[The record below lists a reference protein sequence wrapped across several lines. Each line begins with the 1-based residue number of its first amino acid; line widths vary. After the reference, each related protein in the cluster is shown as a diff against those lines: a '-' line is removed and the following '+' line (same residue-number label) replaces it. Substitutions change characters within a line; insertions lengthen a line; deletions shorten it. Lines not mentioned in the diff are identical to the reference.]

1 MYYRAR
7 YYDPG
12 VGRFISEDPIGF
24 DGGDT
29 NLYRYV
35 GNSPLNF
42 IDPFGLF
49 AQGCGCASNAIDP
62 LNAFGSGARNAGIGL
77 GAALGTGLL
86 IGTGLVSLPV
96 VLGVGTIL
104 LVGNLAN
111 SINRRV
117 VQSYEVGN
125 PDSGELPGAIALD
138 TLGLTGIV
146 EGIRGRELVT
156 GRCLNGD
163 ERSDALGSGVGN
175 AIVLAFGGK
184 AFRAGRKLGGLG
196 RGLISGP
203 PEGLPIPRRLEEYFN
218 RLGKAERANSA
229 EEGLKQVQ
237 EILNQVEDE
246 LSGIPK
252 QSPPPPPNMPDGR
265 MYPPLEDF
273 ITRNPDGS
281 ISARSRGH
289 NINISSDGSITITNR
304 TSGNIEFSKPGGS
317 NE

>member
-175 AIVLAFGGK
+175 AIALAFGGK
-184 AFRAGRKLGGLG
+184 AFRAGSNLGGGL
-196 RGLISGP
+196 RGLGAVEPNRILI
-203 PEGLPIPRRLEEYFN
+203 EGLREQDIKHTPENIVGIGKTPTGKTVFLETGDSRAGLTHIIGEHAQDFARR
-218 RLGKAERANSA
+218 
-229 EEGLKQVQ
+229 
-237 EILNQVEDE
+237 
-246 LSGIPK
+246 GIPEEQIQNAVMTAVTK
-252 QSPPPPPNMPDGR
+252 GKIVGYQGSRPIYEVRFKGKIQRIAVTVGNNG
-265 MYPPLEDF
+265 F
-273 ITRNPDGS
+273 IVGANP
-281 ISARSRGH
+281 A
-289 NINISSDGSITITNR
+289 
-304 TSGNIEFSKPGGS
+304 K
-317 NE
+317 